1 MFEQILP
8 SIVAGYFGLLIV
20 SFVLRK
26 GASTESDG

>member
-1 MFEQILP
+1 MFEQVLP

-26 GASTESDG
+26 GGSTESES

>member
-8 SIVAGYFGLLIV
+8 SVIAGYFGILIL

-26 GASTESDG
+26 GASIESEG